1 MCGIFGYVGKKTNVG
16 EMILEG
22 LRLLE
27 YRGYDSWGVAVK
39 NKKKIEYK
47 KDIGKIG
54 DAKVDF
60 DKSNIGIG
68 HTRWA
73 THGGVTVKNAHP
85 HLDCKNQIAVVHNGI
100 IENFQEL
107 KVDLLKKGHKF
118 ISETDTE
125 VFPHLVEELLKTN
138 RFEVAF
144 RLAFNSIKGLSAII
158 AINVKTDEIAAAK
171 IGPPLVVGVGRWPG
185 GAAGPEGE
193 NELYISSD
201 PNGIA
206 KHTQKAI
213 FIKDNEMVVLGKK
226 LQLFSLPSGSKISP
240 SFETLE
246 KSLKEEGKGNY
257 RHFMIKEISEQP
269 KVLENIAENY
279 SEEIEELGKN
289 IKQAF
294 GTYFIGAG
302 TAYYAALGGAYLFS
316 KIAKKHVNHASASE
330 FNYLEDFL
338 TDKSLIIALSQSGET
353 IDVIEPLQRAKKKG
367 SKIIA
372 LTNVKG
378 SSIYRMADHK
388 ILLGAGP
395 ERAVASTKA
404 YLAKLGIL
412 LMLAYAMKGEVA
424 EGRKL
429 VEAASREA
437 KRLLD
442 EKSAENIKKI
452 ASFLSSKE
460 HIFILGRGSS
470 YPSALEAG
478 LKIREVSYLHAEG
491 LAGGELKHG
500 ALALISKGTPCIVFA
515 PNDETYGAIMSNAME
530 VRARGGVIIGVSH
543 KNSEIFDYFIEV
555 KDISEGSL
563 LAQIVPAQ
571 LLAYYIAVLKNLD
584 PDKPRNLAKS
594 VTVK

>member
-1 MCGIFGYVGKKTNVG
+1 MGNRNEISNIKYQIKVEKHV
-16 EMILEG
+16 
-22 LRLLE
+22 
-27 YRGYDSWGVAVK
+27 
-39 NKKKIEYK
+39 
-47 KDIGKIG
+47 GKIG
-54 DAKVDF
+54 DAKVDLPE
-60 DKSNIGIG
+60 SEIGIG

-85 HLDCKNQIAVVHNGI
+85 HLDCKNEVAVVHNGI
-100 IENFQEL
+100 IENYQEI
-107 KVDLLKKGHKF
+107 KFDLIKKGHKF
-118 ISETDTE
+118 LSETDTE
-125 VFPHLVEELLKTN
+125 IFPHLIEELLKTN
-138 RFEVAF
+138 RFDEAF

-158 AINVKTDEIAAAK
+158 AINSVTNEIAAAK
-171 IGPPLVVGVGRWPG
+171 TGPPLVVG
-185 GAAGPEGE
+185 ASE
-193 NELYISSD
+193 NAFYISSD

-206 KHTQKAI
+206 KHTRKAL
-213 FIKDNEMVVLGKK
+213 FLRDNEMVVLGKK
-226 LQLFSLPSGSKISP
+226 LQLFTLPSGSKISP

-316 KIAKKHVNHASASE
+316 KIAKKHVNHAPASE

-429 VEAASREA
+429 VEAASNEA

-452 ASFLSSKE
+452 SSFLSSKE
-460 HIFILGRGSS
+460 HIFILGRGLS

-500 ALALISKGTPCIVFA
+500 ALALISKGVPCVVFA
-515 PNDETYGAIMSNAME
+515 PNDETYDAIISNATE
-530 VRARGGVIIGVSH
+530 VKARGGVIIGVSH
-543 KNSEIFDYFIEV
+543 ENIDIFDHFIEV

>member
-1 MCGIFGYVGKKTNVG
+1 M
-16 EMILEG
+16 
-22 LRLLE
+22 
-27 YRGYDSWGVAVK
+27 
-39 NKKKIEYK
+39 
-47 KDIGKIG
+47 
-54 DAKVDF
+54 
-60 DKSNIGIG
+60 
-68 HTRWA
+68 
-73 THGGVTVKNAHP
+73 
-85 HLDCKNQIAVVHNGI
+85 
-100 IENFQEL
+100 
-107 KVDLLKKGHKF
+107 
-118 ISETDTE
+118 
-125 VFPHLVEELLKTN
+125 
-138 RFEVAF
+138 
-144 RLAFNSIKGLSAII
+144 
-158 AINVKTDEIAAAK
+158 
-171 IGPPLVVGVGRWPG
+171 
-185 GAAGPEGE
+185 
-193 NELYISSD
+193 
-201 PNGIA
+201 
-206 KHTQKAI
+206 
-213 FIKDNEMVVLGKK
+213 
-226 LQLFSLPSGSKISP
+226 
-240 SFETLE
+240 
-246 KSLKEEGKGNY
+246 
-257 RHFMIKEISEQP
+257 
-269 KVLENIAENY
+269 
-279 SEEIEELGKN
+279 
-289 IKQAF
+289 
-294 GTYFIGAG
+294 
-302 TAYYAALGGAYLFS
+302 GGAYLFS
-316 KIAKKHVNHASASE
+316 KIAKKHVNHAPASE

-429 VEAASREA
+429 VEAASNEA

-452 ASFLSSKE
+452 SSFLSSKE
-460 HIFILGRGSS
+460 HIFILGRGLS

-500 ALALISKGTPCIVFA
+500 ALALISKGVPCVVFA
-515 PNDETYGAIMSNAME
+515 PNDETYDAIISNATE
-530 VRARGGVIIGVSH
+530 VKARGGVIIGVSH
-543 KNSEIFDYFIEV
+543 ENIDIFDHFIEV